1 MRLFGG
7 CSGFLSLLFLSCS
20 AVETSPSSD
29 QHSPVDARAKSQ
41 PSGTSYYIDSDIGND
56 TNDGMSAALAW
67 KSFEVANGMVFVP
80 GDQILLKAGTAYTG
94 SLTPMGSGSAT
105 LPILVDM
112 YDTGDK
118 PFIDS
123 KGYLAGVYLKNQS
136 YVEIHN
142 LRITSDGGEAVDS
155 RAEEERYGVLV
166 EVTDEP
172 HSNILI
178 KDLEIHDIYATVE
191 VESEGTNP
199 TTNEGRG
206 IRLNSAYW
214 KDSVLLSEVT
224 IQSNRIERTG
234 WSGIHMT
241 SSWNDDELVKMSDIQ
256 ILDNHLEDIGGPGI
270 VPSKVENL
278 LVRGNLVDKPGS
290 RLDPRMHGR
299 GSGIWPLK
307 SDNVVIEKNRFM
319 HARGKEDS
327 CGAHIDIGNTGVIVQ
342 YNLSLDNEGGFIE
355 ILGGNSNSAY
365 RYNVSINDG
374 ERVKDQAADLGHGR
388 LVYLSSYSGS
398 TAENSGLGNSN
409 IYIYNNTMYV
419 KEEIQTAFGS
429 TEMVDGLLIANNVF
443 HVLGETIDVH
453 TAWNDKLDNDDAKPT
468 DIQFSNNLYLNEGTI
483 PETLYIQDEFPIF
496 GDAGFVLPGSFDPN
510 DYAPMNGELIQ
521 DQGIVITKLPNDPIG
536 LSLGLEVAV
545 DFLGQPIVGLPDLG
559 AIEYQPEP
567 VDTGEEVDTSGNTD
581 TASETGSPVQ
591 EDTSSEED
599 SSPPD
604 EEDGAGTRCGGCSSS
619 DRGEGREGLFL
630 GLLLGVVAIRR
641 RDF

>member
-1 MRLFGG
+1 MRLIGG
-7 CSGFLSLLFLSCS
+7 GLGLLSLLFLGCS
-20 AVETSPSSD
+20 TAETPTSLG
-29 QHSPVDARAKSQ
+29 QAGPVDTHGKSQ
-41 PSGTSYYIDSDIGND
+41 ASGTSYYIDSESGND
-56 TNDGMSAALAW
+56 ANTGTSTAEAW
-67 KSFEVANGMVFVP
+67 KSFQVANGMVFSP
-80 GDQILLKAGTAYTG
+80 GDQILLKAGTAYTET
-94 SLTPMGSGSAT
+94 LAPLGSGSAT
-105 LPILVDM
+105 LPIVVNM

-118 PFIDS
+118 PLIDS

-136 YVEIHN
+136 YMEVHN
-142 LRITSDGGEAVDS
+142 LRITSDGGAAVES

-172 HSNILI
+172 TRGILI
-178 KDLEIHDIYATVE
+178 KDLDIHDIYATVE
-191 VESEGTNP
+191 VESEGVNP

-214 KDSVLLSEVT
+214 KDSVLLSDVT
-224 IQSNRIERTG
+224 IESNRIERTG
-234 WSGIHMT
+234 WNGIHMT
-241 SSWNDDELVKMSDIQ
+241 SSWNDDDLVKMSDIQ

-278 LVRGNLVDKPGS
+278 LVRGNVVDKPGS

-299 GSGIWPLK
+299 GSGIWPWK
-307 SDNVVIEKNRFM
+307 SDNVVIERNRFM

-374 ERVKDQAADLGHGR
+374 ERVKDQAAALGHGR

-429 TEMVDGLLIANNVF
+429 TEMVDGLVIANNVF

-468 DIQFSNNLYLNEGTI
+468 DIQFSNNLYLNEATI
-483 PETLYIQDEFPIF
+483 PETLYIQDESPIF
-496 GDAGFVLPGSFDPN
+496 GDAGFVLPGSFDPE
-510 DYAPMNGELIQ
+510 DYVPMNGALIQ
-521 DQGIVITKLPNDPIG
+521 DQGIVITKLPNDSIG
-536 LSLGLEVAV
+536 LSLGLEVTV

-559 AIEYQPEP
+559 AIEYQSEA
-567 VDTGEEVDTSGNTD
+567 VDTGEEVDTSED
-581 TASETGSPVQ
+581 TETAAETGSPIP
-591 EDTSSEED
+591 EDTALEEKNPLD
-599 SSPPD
+599 KD
-604 EEDGAGTRCGGCSSS
+604 EHAGGCGACSSS
-619 DRGEGREGLFL
+619 EHGEGRDGLFW
-630 GLLLGVVAIRR
+630 GLLLGIVAIRR
-641 RDF
+641 RGF